1 MTSTFNAYTRTLYN
15 RYYEGGVSSV
25 YCWEVDGGFAACILI
40 KKTQDQSKKGQPM
53 KGAWDSIHVM
63 EVSDSG
69 RSAHYKLTSTVML
82 SLITENQATGKVNLA
97 GSLTRQ
103 EERDAPL
110 NEANTHIVSLPFS
123 LFLPLSS
130 YFPYVFSLS
139 SICIF
144 FPFVYFSFSQFSP
157 FRNYSTNICSSLHN
171 TILSFPLSSL
181 SAHTKLCC
189 VSSVDVLARAGQHG
203 QDD

>member
-1 MTSTFNAYTRTLYN
+1 M
-15 RYYEGGVSSV
+15 SSV

-63 EVSDSG
+63 EVSENG

-110 NEANTHIVSLPFS
+110 SETNTHIVCP
-123 LFLPLSS
+123 SS
-130 YFPYVFSLS
+130 RLFSLS
-139 SICIF
+139 LSL
-144 FPFVYFSFSQFSP
+144 SP
-157 FRNYSTNICSSLHN
+157 FSHCLLRSPFALRFQIAGLS
-171 TILSFPLSSL
+171 LSFF
-181 SAHTKLCC
+181 
-189 VSSVDVLARAGQHG
+189 
-203 QDD
+203 

>member
-1 MTSTFNAYTRTLYN
+1 M
-15 RYYEGGVSSV
+15 SSV

-63 EVSDSG
+63 EVSENG

-110 NEANTHIVSLPFS
+110 SETNTHIVCPSSCLFS
-123 LFLPLSS
+123 ISIS
-130 YFPYVFSLS
+130 ISLS
-139 SICIF
+139 F
-144 FPFVYFSFSQFSP
+144 FSHCLLCSP
-157 FRNYSTNICSSLHN
+157 FALCFQIAGLS
-171 TILSFPLSSL
+171 LSFF
-181 SAHTKLCC
+181 
-189 VSSVDVLARAGQHG
+189 
-203 QDD
+203 